1 MYILKYTLCFI
12 KRENELLM
20 LNRVNAP
27 TMGIW
32 NGVGGKIEK
41 GETIE
46 RSVQREI
53 AEETGIQI
61 EMNQLTYKGKVTWHE
76 EDVDFGGMYVFL
88 AEVPSDLQYDTPIK
102 TNEGILDWKK
112 IEWVV
117 NDKNQGVGE
126 CIPYFLPILLDDERV
141 HHYSFYYKGN
151 KVVDVVIEEGI
162 LI

>member
-1 MYILKYTLCFI
+1 MLKYTLCFI